1 MVKVSD
7 STVTITRGDTLLLDV
22 SIKNNAGGYY
32 HPVGNDKVRFALK
45 TSYRDAEPILLKDI
59 PINTMKLRLESS
71 DTKQLDQPAKYVYDL
86 ELTMDDGTEEGFVT
100 TFLSGDLITTEE
112 VE

>member
-7 STVTITRGDTLLLDV
+7 TTITMTRGDTLLLDV

-32 HPVGNDKVRFALK
+32 HPSGNDRVRFALK
-45 TSYRDAEPILLKDI
+45 TSYRDAEPILMKDI
-59 PINTMKLRLESS
+59 PINTMQLRLESS
-71 DTKQLDQPAKYVYDL
+71 DTKLLDQPAKYLYDIQ
-86 ELTMDDGTEEGFVT
+86 LTMDDETEEGFVT
-100 TFLSGDLITTEE
+100 TFISGELITTEE